1 VVKKAK
7 RAPAL
12 LAVHL
17 NNTPSLHID
26 SNLRSYIDTKLGVG
40 GPPGDGTFRQGGP
53 AQNGRSARKS
63 RIVADAIQC
72 GWKQKYE
79 LVQRAK
85 MQHREAQY
93 FKHQTI
99 VHPEPAGTAKNFVM

>member
-12 LAVHL
+12 LALHL

-40 GPPGDGTFRQGGP
+40 GPPGDGSFRQGMPQHGK
-53 AQNGRSARKS
+53 SARKG
-63 RIVADAIQC
+63 RGAAEAISC

-99 VHPEPAGTAKNFVM
+99 EHPEPAGTAKNFVM